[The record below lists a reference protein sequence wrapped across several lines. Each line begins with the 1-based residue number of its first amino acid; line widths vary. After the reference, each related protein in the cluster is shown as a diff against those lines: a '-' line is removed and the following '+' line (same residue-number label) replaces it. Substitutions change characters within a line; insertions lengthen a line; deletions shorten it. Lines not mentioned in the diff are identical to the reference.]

1 MALKQQQIQIGLWAY
16 ELTQL
21 DARQGIRA
29 AARLAN
35 ALAPSF
41 KALPAEGFKLTPEQ
55 AAAFVEPALR
65 DPALA
70 ETVLYL
76 CDIFAERTAVL
87 GEKRDERTGE
97 SVPTRMQLSRILDQ
111 HFADSYDDMIL
122 WLVASIK
129 FSLASLFRS
138 VQGIAALVPR
148 TEAQGSG
155 SQSPTSP

>member
-1 MALKQQQIQIGLWAY
+1 MALKQQQIQIGVWSY

-41 KALPAEGFKLTPEQ
+41 KALPSDGFKLTPEQ
-55 AAAFVEPALR
+55 AAAFIEPALR

-76 CDIFAERTAVL
+76 CDLFAERTAVI
-87 GEKRDERTGE
+87 GEKEG
-97 SVPTRMQLSRILDQ
+97 VPTRMQLSRILDQ

-148 TEAQGSG
+148 TAAQGSG

>member
-1 MALKQQQIQIGLWAY
+1 MALKQQQIQIGAWSY

-41 KALPAEGFKLTPEQ
+41 KALPSEGFKLTPEQ
-55 AAAFVEPALR
+55 AMAFVEPALR

-70 ETVLYL
+70 DTVLYL
-76 CDIFAERTAVL
+76 CDLFAERTAVL
-87 GEKRDERTGE
+87 GEKEGT
-97 SVPTRMQLSRILDQ
+97 PTRMQLNKILDQ
-111 HFADSYDDMIL
+111 HFADSYDDLIL
-122 WLVASIK
+122 WLVESVK

-148 TEAQGSG
+148 TAAQS
-155 SQSPTSP
+155 SESKSPI

>member
-1 MALKQQQIQIGLWAY
+1 MALKQQQVQIGAWSY

-41 KALPAEGFKLTPEQ
+41 KALPADGFKLTPEQ
-55 AAAFVEPALR
+55 AVAFVEPALR

-70 ETVLYL
+70 DTLLYL
-76 CDIFAERTAVL
+76 CDLFAERTAVI
-87 GEKRDERTGE
+87 GEKEG
-97 SVPTRMQLSRILDQ
+97 VPTRMQLSRILDQ

-129 FSLASLFRS
+129 FALASLFRS

-155 SQSPTSP
+155 SKSPT